1 MTLWLTDGKLNFP
14 MVKKGHSV
22 TKRMHS
28 HTSMTSSFPCTS
40 KGNIMSDF
48 VGILTIYTW
57 VHAPEGKRGKR
68 LTVNKSHF
76 CESFEMGKDILTQW
90 REANPHLDMHAELVI
105 NRYID

>member
-1 MTLWLTDGKLNFP
+1 MTHWLTDGKLNSP
-14 MVKKGHSV
+14 MGKPVRSV
-22 TKRMHS
+22 MKRMQKPI
-28 HTSMTSSFPCTS
+28 SMTSSFQCTS

-76 CESFEMGKDILTQW
+76 CESFEMGKDLLTQW

-105 NRYID
+105 TRYID